1 MSKRNTYLIAAGV
14 VVLAIVLLPSLAA
27 RAFAAALLLVL
38 LAVFLKTQTTKSST
52 EGTGVERD
60 NAESSQ
66 EVFALGKLFEA
77 TMNGMREGLLVVD
90 KDMKVVASN
99 TAAHR
104 LFNLSRGKLDAQR
117 LTELTRNPAIYGAF
131 LDALKGT
138 ERSGVKVETHGPD
151 RLVFDLRTVPLS
163 SGSPRVSKGSSGS
176 PRVSK
181 GPNGSPRVSKGPN
194 GSPRVSKGPNGSPR
208 VSKGP
213 SGSPRVSKGPSGS
226 PRVSKGPSG
235 SVNGLEETRSAEGA
249 LGVFIDITRLE
260 RLEQVR
266 QEFLSNVSH
275 ELRTPLTAIL
285 AFIETLEAGAIDDQE
300 ASQRFLAIIRRN
312 AIRMQELIDDILEL
326 SAIESGNV
334 RVRAEVVE
342 LAPIVTDVIASLA
355 ANAFAKGIIVTSVI
369 ARDALV
375 YADAR
380 RLEQMLTNLVE
391 NAIKFNRE
399 NGTVTIKF
407 ESEGRGSRPST
418 SKGVIAQIPQNETPV
433 RDKIIIEDT
442 GEGIPAQH
450 VERLFER
457 FYRVDRARSRDLGG
471 IGLGLA
477 IVKHLARAHGGEVTV
492 SSELGKGSTFTIEL
506 PLYSH

>member
-1 MSKRNTYLIAAGV
+1 VAIALKLWLASATASSAAQRLLEIGLVAQTINSIKSIMSKRNTYLIAGAV
-14 VVLAIVLLPSLAA
+14 FLTVVLLLPSLTT
-27 RAFAAALLLVL
+27 RAVVAALLLLVV
-38 LAVFLKTQTTKSST
+38 AVFLFKTRSSETST
-52 EGTGVERD
+52 EATGAGADSD
-60 NAESSQ
+60 NTESSQ
-66 EVFALGKLFEA
+66 EIFARGKLFEA

-104 LFNLSRGKLDAQR
+104 LFNLSRGKLDTQR

-138 ERSGVKVETHGPD
+138 ERRGVKVETHGAE

-163 SGSPRVSKGSSGS
+163 SGSPRVSKGS
-176 PRVSK
+176 
-181 GPNGSPRVSKGPN
+181 NGSG
-194 GSPRVSKGPNGSPR
+194 
-208 VSKGP
+208 
-213 SGSPRVSKGPSGS
+213 
-226 PRVSKGPSG
+226 
-235 SVNGLEETRSAEGA
+235 EEVEEVQAAEGA

-300 ASQRFLAIIRRN
+300 ASHRFLAIIRRN

-334 RVRAEVVE
+334 RVRAELVE
-342 LAPIVTDVIASLA
+342 LAPIATDVIASLA
-355 ANAFAKGIIVTSVI
+355 TNASAKGIIVTSAV
-369 ARDALV
+369 ARDAMV

-399 NGTVTIKF
+399 HGTVTIRF
-407 ESEGRGSRPST
+407 ERGQGPGDSGTES
-418 SKGVIAQIPQNETPV
+418 
-433 RDKIIIEDT
+433 RDKIVVADS

-457 FYRVDRARSRDLGG
+457 FYRVDRARSRELGG

-506 PLYSH
+506 NKP